1 MISTSNAFD
10 LGLDRTRMKNP
21 EDAARQHATAGALLE
36 RLFHHDSRRRWEVQI
51 LADEVGMGKT
61 FVALAVA
68 YSVLERLTTGS
79 APPDLEGCYQKVV
92 ILGPPNESLLRKWER
107 EVSEFVGRCV
117 LPEHRAEAQA
127 WFKPK
132 RCDRLD
138 DFVTALGRRGK
149 HAARVIVAP
158 MTVFG
163 PRKLQLYD
171 AKRRFLLGALFR
183 YWGAAFRNDR
193 RERLL
198 RGAPEG
204 WGRSLEVDEAHLAE
218 IPCSEIEAVE
228 ALGRLDRSSSD
239 GAPSRIQKL
248 LELCREI
255 SEPYVRE
262 RERLFDGVT
271 EELNWIYRE
280 MLLKLLRSP
289 VPLVVV
295 DEAHNWKNGPEHGT
309 NGYDLFA
316 EHLASRTRRALL
328 LTATPFQLR
337 PAEMLEILRIG
348 EALQPAG
355 DRATAA
361 GRIERLRKHREEV
374 LRPVLEQADHS
385 SRRFAKA
392 WAKLPALPSAVLAQS
407 WGSAPLVEARADI
420 DHLTAAPSALNA
432 AELEQVVAV
441 GTSQLDPVVRSF
453 LAEALRLY
461 AHNRDLSHEMGQ
473 LVVRHRR
480 KTDHRIV
487 RSGQEYDHPALAD
500 ARPDRHTL
508 HAAAGMNVTGEGELP
523 HYLLMR
529 CVSEANRNRGRS
541 SLGSALTGCY
551 STLLES
557 AEGKKVKEWLAANRD
572 SAAHF
577 ELLLDMVDRRHDARH
592 PKLAA
597 VVERALAA
605 WHEGEK
611 TLIFC
616 FRTNTAE
623 RIRDV
628 LHHRIS
634 RELNVRRKR
643 CLGGE
648 KALKALRGRVTRR
661 DGDLAPLGL
670 DRVLWSLATCGGGVL
685 GEWPFRPEELELET
699 GDLPVL
705 ARACLRHGISLDEE
719 RTDRV
724 FLQRAIDHTIAT
736 RLLGNRPS
744 GLVKTALRAI
754 ASPEWLERPCGVSY
768 ADEIEGD
775 NGGEA
780 VAMRGVHTRYPVT
793 DDDPAPAKV
802 DTFARR
808 LAERRDRARRAGDV
822 SVLDAPA
829 RGPSL
834 WFGGPPSE
842 VPEQLRDVVR
852 RLHQHL
858 AALTVHEGVLD
869 WAERLHAC
877 EALRR
882 ALLRDS
888 VLVRLLPSRSD
899 RHEKA
904 WGELLVEELWTPLPR
919 QRESMGHRLE
929 VFLEDLCAASGRHDW
944 EGSARATLLEATKL
958 RDQRFV
964 ALVKGGDPKGR
975 ERAFAG
981 FNTPLLPDILVCT
994 SVGAEGIDLHRHCR
1008 FVVHYDLAWNP
1019 AVLEQR
1025 TGRVDRIGSKT
1036 FRERSLNPSGTG
1048 PFLDVGVP
1056 FLAGTYDERMYEEL
1070 RLRAQV
1076 FEVLT
1081 GGDVVGDDAGG
1092 DDAANGAE
1100 GTEEGLRFVTLP
1112 ERLVADLRVRLHV
1125 WAPHPDAA
1133 NAEAA

>member
-1 MISTSNAFD
+1 VISLSNAFD

-21 EDAARQHATAGALLE
+21 EDAARQHATAEALLK
-36 RLFHHDSRRRWEVQI
+36 RLYHSDGRRRWEVQI

-68 YSVLERLTTGS
+68 FSLLERLKGEGE
-79 APPDLEGCYQKVV
+79 PPDLEGCYQKVV

-107 EVSEFVGRCV
+107 EVSEFVGR
-117 LPEHRAEAQA
+117 
-127 WFKPK
+127 
-132 RCDRLD
+132 D
-138 DFVTALGRRGK
+138 DFVTALSKRGK
-149 HAARVIVAP
+149 HAPRVIVAS

-163 PRKLQLYD
+163 PRKLQLYEV
-171 AKRRFLLGALFR
+171 KRRFLLSALFR
-183 YWGAAFRNDR
+183 YWGTAFRYDR

-198 RGAPEG
+198 RGAPAS
-204 WGRSLEVDEAHLAE
+204 WGGSLEVDEAHRSE
-218 IPCSEIEAVE
+218 IPCSEDDAVE
-228 ALGRLDRSSSD
+228 ALGRLDRPSQD
-239 GAPSRIQKL
+239 GEPSRIAQL
-248 LELCREI
+248 LESCREI

-262 RERLFDGVT
+262 RVRLFDHVT
-271 EELNWIYRE
+271 AELNWIYRE

-289 VPLVVV
+289 VPLVIV

-337 PAEMLEILRIG
+337 PGEMLEILRIG
-348 EALQPAG
+348 EALRPAS
-355 DRATAA
+355 DRATADA
-361 GRIERLRKHREEV
+361 RRERLRKHREEV
-374 LRPVLEQADHS
+374 LRTVLDHAVHS
-385 SRRFAKA
+385 SRRFARA
-392 WAKLPALPSAVLAQS
+392 WAKLPALGPGSVAALWSSAS
-407 WGSAPLVEARADI
+407 LVEARTTLAE
-420 DHLTAAPSALNA
+420 LSAAPGAVDLAEVERVAASA
-432 AELEQVVAV
+432 
-441 GTSQLDPVVRSF
+441 TSQLEPAVRSF
-453 LAEALRLY
+453 FAEALRLY
-461 AHNRDLSHEMGQ
+461 AHNRDLSREMGQ
-473 LVVRHRR
+473 FVVRHRR

-487 RSGQEYDHPALAD
+487 RSGEEYEDSRLAD
-500 ARPDRHTL
+500 ERADRHVL
-508 HAAAGMNVTGEGELP
+508 HVAPGMNVTGEGELP

-529 CVSEANRNRGRS
+529 CVSEANRHRGRS

-557 AEGKKVKEWLAANRD
+557 AEGKKVKEWLASNPD
-572 SAAHF
+572 SARHF
-577 ELLLDMVDRRHDARH
+577 RLLLEMVDRRHDPRH

-623 RIRDV
+623 RLRDV
-628 LHHRIS
+628 LHDRIS
-634 RELNVRRKR
+634 RELRDRRKR

-648 KALKALRGRVTRR
+648 AALKALRGRVTRR

-670 DRVLWSLATCGGGVL
+670 DRVLWSLSMCSGGAL
-685 GEWPFRPEELELET
+685 GEWPFLPAELELEP
-699 GDLPVL
+699 GDLPAL
-705 ARACLRHGISLDEE
+705 ARAYLRHGMSLDEE

-724 FLQRAIDHTIAT
+724 FLQRAIEHAIAA
-736 RLLGNRPS
+736 RLVRGGAS
-744 GLVKTALRAI
+744 GLVKGALRLI
-754 ASPEWLERPCGVSY
+754 ASSEWVERPYGVAY
-768 ADEIEGD
+768 ADEPEGSD
-775 NGGEA
+775 EGEA
-780 VAMRGVHTRYPVT
+780 VAMRGVHTLYPVV
-793 DDDPAPAKV
+793 DEDPAPARV
-802 DTFARR
+802 EAVARR
-808 LAERRDRARRAGDV
+808 LAERRERAQRTGDV
-822 SVLDAPA
+822 SVLDVPA

-834 WFGGPPSE
+834 WFGGPPSQL
-842 VPEQLRDVVR
+842 PEHLHPVVR
-852 RLHQHL
+852 RVHEHL
-858 AALTVHEGVLD
+858 AALTVRDGDLD

-877 EALRR
+877 EALWR

-888 VLVRLLPSRSD
+888 VLVRLLPSRSE

-904 WGELLVEELWTPLPR
+904 WGELLVDALWKPLPR
-919 QRESMGHRLE
+919 QREGMGHRVE
-929 VFLEDLCAASGRHDW
+929 VFLEDLCAASGRHDQ
-944 EGSARATLLEATKL
+944 EGSARGTLLDATKL

-994 SVGAEGIDLHRHCR
+994 SVGSEGIDLHRHCR

-1036 FRERSLNPSGTG
+1036 FRERALNPSGDA
-1048 PFLDVGVP
+1048 PFLDVGIP

-1081 GGDVVGDDAGG
+1081 GGDVATDDAGG
-1092 DDAANGAE
+1092 DDSGPRAE
-1100 GTEEGLRFVTLP
+1100 GTEEGLRYVALP
-1112 ERLVADLRVRLHV
+1112 EQLVSDLRVRLHV
-1125 WAPHPDAA
+1125 WAQAPTPAEHRPPDAA
-1133 NAEAA
+1133 IRSAAV